1 MLAYSKLPMFLWA
14 EAVDTACYTQN
25 RSIVNNRF
33 GKTPYELI
41 NNQVPNI
48 GHFRVFGC
56 RCFVLNDRED
66 RHKLQVKSDEAI
78 FISYSK
84 NSIAY
89 RVYNKRTKMVME
101 SSNVKF
107 DPYAEMASEHDSSEP
122 GLTGV
127 LAVNLVNPDHVT
139 PTKQKD
145 GASTSTNNLSDLDL
159 LFENF
164 YNEYFGS
171 SSSDS
176 TTNNNSYYIHRDT
189 TVNVQEPVSISGP
202 STSTISEDTSSV
214 ESPQVQ
220 NSIIPLPENQ
230 EIIPIVDSSQ
240 IQEADIGSSEDI
252 SYPIPI
258 RMESTF
264 DDYSQDLQIVPSFDP
279 CKMPLP
285 HTTKWTRDHPLH
297 QIIGDPNA
305 PVQTRSATANEC
317 LFAAFLS
324 NVEPLKVV
332 DALADPDWFMAMQE
346 EINQFV
352 RLKVCRLVPRPE
364 GKSIIDTKWI
374 FKNKKD
380 EDNIV
385 VRNNARLVAK
395 GYRQQEGIDYNET
408 FAPVARIE
416 AIRMFLAYAAHKDFT
431 VYQMDVK
438 TAFLNGVLK
447 EEVYVSQPEG
457 FVDQDHPDH
466 VYILDKALYGLK
478 QEPRAWYDSL
488 SQFLVESGYSK
499 GKIDNTLFIK
509 REGEHI
515 MLVQIYVDD
524 IIFGSTCPNF
534 CETFSKLM
542 MTRYE
547 MSMMGELNFFF
558 GLQVKQLSAG
568 IFINQA
574 KYIKDILKKY
584 NLENAKIMKTPM
596 SPSCA
601 LDSDP
606 DGTAVDVTTYRGMIG
621 SLMYLTA
628 SRPDI
633 MFSTC
638 LCARYQSKPKESH
651 LKAVKRI
658 FRYLKGTV
666 NLGLWYPK
674 GSGYELTGYTDA
686 DHGGCKLDRKSM
698 IGHIQFLGD
707 KLVSWES
714 KNQNCVSLS
723 TAEAEY
729 VAAASCCS
737 QIIWMRTQLR
747 DYGFKFD
754 KIPIYCD
761 SKSAIAISCN
771 PVQHTKTK
779 HIDIRY
785 HFIKD
790 HVEKG
795 TIELYFVNT
804 EFQLADLFTKV
815 LDEKRFNFL
824 ITKLDKLIII
834 SNNCLPLRKS
844 EIEYYA
850 MLVGVHHYNE
860 QVVSYASSDSI
871 KDRPLQAR
879 FPQQTMDNG
888 FIASLQQQLQE
899 ANNEIQR
906 LRALP
911 GPSMTIPMSIPPPY
925 PPQHLRP
932 PLRPQFNTSMPS
944 STVNQQYDNVRPSL
958 PQFIPPIPHGPPP
971 MPRGPPSMPQG
982 APMFTFEPFSQQ
994 IPIPGHIPT
1003 VASSTIH
1010 TTIPPSTGISSSCI
1024 PTIPINVEDPLNVRL
1039 KSLEEQN
1046 QKLFALLTKLPGAA
1060 VPVEVEPKTGF
1071 QASPFVDELALVDV
1085 PKKYTIPAFATK
1097 YSGITDPVEHIAQYK
1112 QLMWTVP
1119 IPAQYQEVC
1128 MCKSFG
1134 STLTGAALQW
1144 LINLKPKSIGS
1155 FAELVNQFT
1164 RQFASSRKMEKQTSD
1179 LYYIVQKSG
1188 ETIRDYFNRFNAAMI
1203 EIKNCD
1209 VKTAIEAYKRGLED
1223 SSGLY
1228 LELTKYP
1235 PENFDDVRARTLA
1248 FMRIEDDAL
1257 FRRKH
1262 SAEKKPLG
1270 AQKHDFKH
1278 KRVNKIGNPRYESKT
1293 RPSKGTVK
1301 IRYPELSTYN
1311 FAGTSKDLVDSL
1323 RKIDANVRWPKKSD
1337 KPSKDKDQN
1346 RWCDFHDDHGHTTD
1360 ECISL
1365 KKEISYLKSKGHL
1378 KGLIPEEQGRPASP
1392 VHTKVINCITGGS
1405 EVCGLT
1411 YSAAKRHARD
1421 GPSEHPIPGE
1431 AKSKTEKELDAMIIT
1446 FDQDDTQGV
1455 HHKHHDALVIQLT
1468 IGNCSTKRILI
1479 DGGSSA
1485 NVIFADTLKVMG
1497 IERSEIVRRST
1508 TLIGFNGDPMNTLGE
1523 IILPVYAKGINKQT
1537 KFNVVDCQSA
1547 YNVIL
1552 GRPWIHEM
1560 KAIPSTYH
1568 QKIKFPSPW
1577 GIQEIASEN
1586 KIAREYCFAWSH
1598 EDMVGIDPS
1607 IISHKLNV
1615 DPTFKPIKQK
1625 RRKFAPERN
1634 KVINDEVD
1642 NLLKTGKIREVKY
1655 PEWLANVVV
1664 VQKKNGKWRVCID
1677 FTDLNKACPKD
1688 PFPLP
1693 HIDAMVDATAGHE
1706 LLTFMDAYS
1715 GYNQILMHTDDQE
1728 KTAFMTDKGIYCYKV
1743 MPFGL
1748 KNAGSTYQ
1756 RLVNMMFKE
1765 HLGRT
1770 MEVYI
1775 DDMLVKSEHSTD
1787 HVAHLKQSFD
1797 ILRQY
1802 KMKLNP
1808 TKCSFGVRA
1817 GKFLGYLVTQRGI
1830 EASPEQ
1836 VKAIVEIQSP
1846 RNVKEVQKLT
1856 GRVAALTR
1864 FISRSSDKC
1873 HLFYNVLRKNQGF
1886 LWTDEHEKALQ
1897 ELKQYMTSPPLL
1909 TKPVEGESLQLYLA
1923 VSKNATSAVLV
1934 REEDQRQQPIYYV
1947 SKSFLDAETR
1957 YTSMEKLLLGLMT
1970 AAKKLRH
1977 YFESHH
1983 IIVVTN
1989 YPLKTVLRK
1998 SELTGR
2004 LAKWSIYLSGFDI
2017 EFKPKTAIKSQ
2028 VLADFVAEF
2037 SPGLEPTTCD
2047 EVVMISDNQPWIL
2060 YVDGSSNVR
2069 GCGLGIVLKSSQ
2081 GGNIVYSVRCEF
2093 KATNNEAEY
2102 EALIAGLDIALRL
2115 GAKQLHV
2122 RSDSLLVVNQV
2133 NGDFQAKDSK
2143 MMSYLK
2149 AVKDRIARFEQF
2161 LIEQIPRD
2169 LNMQAD
2175 ALANLGSAFH
2185 DPFMENI
2192 PLLHLTTPTIA
2203 VNDEVQMNEEI
2214 YNWSLD
2220 IWNYLKHD
2228 QLPEDKMEARKTRSK
2243 ASRYTIFED
2252 QLYRR
2257 STTGLLLRCVTNKI
2271 QINQILQEMH
2281 DGECGNHA
2289 GGRSLASRISR
2300 QGYYWPTLR
2309 EDAITYVQR
2318 CDACQKHSSMVHRPS
2333 EPLHSVLV
2341 PWPFMRWGMDIVGK
2355 LPPAP
2360 GQKVYLLVLTDYFS
2374 KWIEAGAFSQV
2385 RDKEVISF
2393 IQKNIIY
2400 RFGVPAEI
2408 IVEQQSHH
2416 QFNPK
2421 EVERSKRKMVE
2432 ELPSVLWANRTT
2444 PRASTGQTPYSLV
2457 YGCEAVLPIEAQ
2469 IPTARSRTYDQNAI
2483 NLSYDLDALEEI
2495 REKALRTMAAQK
2507 GIVERYFNKKVKAK
2521 IFQVGD
2527 YVLRHVFQNTQE
2539 PNAGKLSIKWEGPY
2553 IISKVIG
2560 NGAYRLTTME

>member
-1 MLAYSKLPMFLWA
+1 
-14 EAVDTACYTQN
+14 
-25 RSIVNNRF
+25 
-33 GKTPYELI
+33 
-41 NNQVPNI
+41 
-48 GHFRVFGC
+48 
-56 RCFVLNDRED
+56 
-66 RHKLQVKSDEAI
+66 
-78 FISYSK
+78 
-84 NSIAY
+84 
-89 RVYNKRTKMVME
+89 
-101 SSNVKF
+101 
-107 DPYAEMASEHDSSEP
+107 
-122 GLTGV
+122 
-127 LAVNLVNPDHVT
+127 
-139 PTKQKD
+139 
-145 GASTSTNNLSDLDL
+145 
-159 LFENF
+159 
-164 YNEYFGS
+164 
-171 SSSDS
+171 
-176 TTNNNSYYIHRDT
+176 
-189 TVNVQEPVSISGP
+189 
-202 STSTISEDTSSV
+202 
-214 ESPQVQ
+214 
-220 NSIIPLPENQ
+220 
-230 EIIPIVDSSQ
+230 
-240 IQEADIGSSEDI
+240 
-252 SYPIPI
+252 
-258 RMESTF
+258 
-264 DDYSQDLQIVPSFDP
+264 
-279 CKMPLP
+279 
-285 HTTKWTRDHPLH
+285 
-297 QIIGDPNA
+297 
-305 PVQTRSATANEC
+305 
-317 LFAAFLS
+317 
-324 NVEPLKVV
+324 
-332 DALADPDWFMAMQE
+332 
-346 EINQFV
+346 
-352 RLKVCRLVPRPE
+352 
-364 GKSIIDTKWI
+364 
-374 FKNKKD
+374 
-380 EDNIV
+380 
-385 VRNNARLVAK
+385 
-395 GYRQQEGIDYNET
+395 
-408 FAPVARIE
+408 
-416 AIRMFLAYAAHKDFT
+416 
-431 VYQMDVK
+431 
-438 TAFLNGVLK
+438 
-447 EEVYVSQPEG
+447 
-457 FVDQDHPDH
+457 
-466 VYILDKALYGLK
+466 
-478 QEPRAWYDSL
+478 
-488 SQFLVESGYSK
+488 
-499 GKIDNTLFIK
+499 
-509 REGEHI
+509 
-515 MLVQIYVDD
+515 
-524 IIFGSTCPNF
+524 
-534 CETFSKLM
+534 
-542 MTRYE
+542 
-547 MSMMGELNFFF
+547 
-558 GLQVKQLSAG
+558 
-568 IFINQA
+568 
-574 KYIKDILKKY
+574 
-584 NLENAKIMKTPM
+584 
-596 SPSCA
+596 
-601 LDSDP
+601 
-606 DGTAVDVTTYRGMIG
+606 
-621 SLMYLTA
+621 
-628 SRPDI
+628 
-633 MFSTC
+633 
-638 LCARYQSKPKESH
+638 
-651 LKAVKRI
+651 
-658 FRYLKGTV
+658 
-666 NLGLWYPK
+666 
-674 GSGYELTGYTDA
+674 
-686 DHGGCKLDRKSM
+686 
-698 IGHIQFLGD
+698 
-707 KLVSWES
+707 
-714 KNQNCVSLS
+714 
-723 TAEAEY
+723 
-729 VAAASCCS
+729 
-737 QIIWMRTQLR
+737 
-747 DYGFKFD
+747 
-754 KIPIYCD
+754 
-761 SKSAIAISCN
+761 
-771 PVQHTKTK
+771 
-779 HIDIRY
+779 
-785 HFIKD
+785 
-790 HVEKG
+790 
-795 TIELYFVNT
+795 
-804 EFQLADLFTKV
+804 
-815 LDEKRFNFL
+815 
-824 ITKLDKLIII
+824 
-834 SNNCLPLRKS
+834 
-844 EIEYYA
+844 
-850 MLVGVHHYNE
+850 
-860 QVVSYASSDSI
+860 
-871 KDRPLQAR
+871 
-879 FPQQTMDNG
+879 MDNG

-932 PLRPQFNTSMPS
+932 PPRPQFNASMPF
-944 STVNQQYDNVRPSL
+944 STVNQQYNNVQPSL
-958 PQFIPPIPHGPPP
+958 PQFTPPIPHGPPP

-1003 VASSTIH
+1003 AASSTIH

-1024 PTIPINVEDPLNVRL
+1024 PTNPINVEDPLNVRL

-1097 YSGITDPVEHIAQYK
+1097 YSGITDPVEHITQYK

-1235 PENFDDVRARTLA
+1235 PE
-1248 FMRIEDDAL
+1248 
-1257 FRRKH
+1257 
-1262 SAEKKPLG
+1262 
-1270 AQKHDFKH
+1270 
-1278 KRVNKIGNPRYESKT
+1278 
-1293 RPSKGTVK
+1293 
-1301 IRYPELSTYN
+1301 
-1311 FAGTSKDLVDSL
+1311 
-1323 RKIDANVRWPKKSD
+1323 
-1337 KPSKDKDQN
+1337 
-1346 RWCDFHDDHGHTTD
+1346 
-1360 ECISL
+1360 
-1365 KKEISYLKSKGHL
+1365 
-1378 KGLIPEEQGRPASP
+1378 EQGRPASP

-1431 AKSKTEKELDAMIIT
+1431 AKSKTEKELDAMAIT
-1446 FDQDDTQGV
+1446 FDQDDTQGI

-1586 KIAREYCFAWSH
+1586 KIARECYKITMKTNQDERKSNDDLRLEEVVLDPEHPDRKVFVGASLPPDIKNTIISFLQEHSDCFAWSH

-1775 DDMLVKSEHSTD
+1775 DDMLVKSERSID
-1787 HVAHLKQSFD
+1787 HVTHLKQSFD

-1897 ELKQYMTSPPLL
+1897 ELKRYMTSPPLL

-1998 SELTGR
+1998 PELTGR

-2017 EFKPKTAIKSQ
+2017 EFRPKTAIKSQ

-2081 GGNIVYSVRCEF
+2081 GGSIVYSVRCEF

-2192 PLLHLTTPTIA
+2192 PILHLTTPTIA
-2203 VNDEVQMNEEI
+2203 TNDEVQMNEEI

-2243 ASRYTIFED
+2243 SSRYTIFED

-2408 IVEQQSHH
+2408 MCDNGSQFISDKTRTFCEKRGIKLITSTPRYPQS
-2416 QFNPK
+2416 NGLAESSNK
-2421 EVERSKRKMVE
+2421 VIINSIRKRLKGAKGKWVE

-2507 GIVERYFNKKVKAK
+2507 GIVERHFNKKVKTK

-2560 NGAYRLTTME
+2560 NGAYRLTTMEGMEIPRSWNAHHLKRYYF

>member
-1 MLAYSKLPMFLWA
+1 
-14 EAVDTACYTQN
+14 
-25 RSIVNNRF
+25 
-33 GKTPYELI
+33 
-41 NNQVPNI
+41 
-48 GHFRVFGC
+48 
-56 RCFVLNDRED
+56 
-66 RHKLQVKSDEAI
+66 
-78 FISYSK
+78 
-84 NSIAY
+84 
-89 RVYNKRTKMVME
+89 
-101 SSNVKF
+101 
-107 DPYAEMASEHDSSEP
+107 
-122 GLTGV
+122 
-127 LAVNLVNPDHVT
+127 
-139 PTKQKD
+139 
-145 GASTSTNNLSDLDL
+145 
-159 LFENF
+159 
-164 YNEYFGS
+164 
-171 SSSDS
+171 
-176 TTNNNSYYIHRDT
+176 
-189 TVNVQEPVSISGP
+189 
-202 STSTISEDTSSV
+202 
-214 ESPQVQ
+214 
-220 NSIIPLPENQ
+220 
-230 EIIPIVDSSQ
+230 
-240 IQEADIGSSEDI
+240 
-252 SYPIPI
+252 
-258 RMESTF
+258 
-264 DDYSQDLQIVPSFDP
+264 
-279 CKMPLP
+279 
-285 HTTKWTRDHPLH
+285 
-297 QIIGDPNA
+297 
-305 PVQTRSATANEC
+305 
-317 LFAAFLS
+317 
-324 NVEPLKVV
+324 
-332 DALADPDWFMAMQE
+332 
-346 EINQFV
+346 
-352 RLKVCRLVPRPE
+352 
-364 GKSIIDTKWI
+364 
-374 FKNKKD
+374 
-380 EDNIV
+380 
-385 VRNNARLVAK
+385 
-395 GYRQQEGIDYNET
+395 
-408 FAPVARIE
+408 
-416 AIRMFLAYAAHKDFT
+416 
-431 VYQMDVK
+431 
-438 TAFLNGVLK
+438 
-447 EEVYVSQPEG
+447 
-457 FVDQDHPDH
+457 
-466 VYILDKALYGLK
+466 
-478 QEPRAWYDSL
+478 
-488 SQFLVESGYSK
+488 
-499 GKIDNTLFIK
+499 
-509 REGEHI
+509 
-515 MLVQIYVDD
+515 
-524 IIFGSTCPNF
+524 
-534 CETFSKLM
+534 
-542 MTRYE
+542 
-547 MSMMGELNFFF
+547 
-558 GLQVKQLSAG
+558 
-568 IFINQA
+568 
-574 KYIKDILKKY
+574 
-584 NLENAKIMKTPM
+584 
-596 SPSCA
+596 
-601 LDSDP
+601 
-606 DGTAVDVTTYRGMIG
+606 
-621 SLMYLTA
+621 
-628 SRPDI
+628 
-633 MFSTC
+633 
-638 LCARYQSKPKESH
+638 
-651 LKAVKRI
+651 
-658 FRYLKGTV
+658 
-666 NLGLWYPK
+666 
-674 GSGYELTGYTDA
+674 
-686 DHGGCKLDRKSM
+686 
-698 IGHIQFLGD
+698 
-707 KLVSWES
+707 
-714 KNQNCVSLS
+714 
-723 TAEAEY
+723 
-729 VAAASCCS
+729 
-737 QIIWMRTQLR
+737 
-747 DYGFKFD
+747 
-754 KIPIYCD
+754 
-761 SKSAIAISCN
+761 
-771 PVQHTKTK
+771 
-779 HIDIRY
+779 
-785 HFIKD
+785 
-790 HVEKG
+790 
-795 TIELYFVNT
+795 
-804 EFQLADLFTKV
+804 
-815 LDEKRFNFL
+815 
-824 ITKLDKLIII
+824 
-834 SNNCLPLRKS
+834 
-844 EIEYYA
+844 
-850 MLVGVHHYNE
+850 
-860 QVVSYASSDSI
+860 
-871 KDRPLQAR
+871 
-879 FPQQTMDNG
+879 MDNG

-932 PLRPQFNTSMPS
+932 PLRPQFNASMPF
-944 STVNQQYDNVRPSL
+944 STVNQQYNNVQPSL
-958 PQFIPPIPHGPPP
+958 PQFTPPIPHGPPP

-1293 RPSKGTVK
+1293 R
-1301 IRYPELSTYN
+1301 Y
-1311 FAGTSKDLVDSL
+1311 
-1323 RKIDANVRWPKKSD
+1323 VRS
-1337 KPSKDKDQN
+1337 
-1346 RWCDFHDDHGHTTD
+1346 
-1360 ECISL
+1360 
-1365 KKEISYLKSKGHL
+1365 
-1378 KGLIPEEQGRPASP
+1378 
-1392 VHTKVINCITGGS
+1392 IT
-1405 EVCGLT
+1405 
-1411 YSAAKRHARD
+1411 
-1421 GPSEHPIPGE
+1421 
-1431 AKSKTEKELDAMIIT
+1431 
-1446 FDQDDTQGV
+1446 
-1455 HHKHHDALVIQLT
+1455 
-1468 IGNCSTKRILI
+1468 
-1479 DGGSSA
+1479 
-1485 NVIFADTLKVMG
+1485 
-1497 IERSEIVRRST
+1497 
-1508 TLIGFNGDPMNTLGE
+1508 
-1523 IILPVYAKGINKQT
+1523 
-1537 KFNVVDCQSA
+1537 
-1547 YNVIL
+1547 
-1552 GRPWIHEM
+1552 
-1560 KAIPSTYH
+1560 
-1568 QKIKFPSPW
+1568 
-1577 GIQEIASEN
+1577 
-1586 KIAREYCFAWSH
+1586 
-1598 EDMVGIDPS
+1598 
-1607 IISHKLNV
+1607 
-1615 DPTFKPIKQK
+1615 
-1625 RRKFAPERN
+1625 
-1634 KVINDEVD
+1634 
-1642 NLLKTGKIREVKY
+1642 
-1655 PEWLANVVV
+1655 
-1664 VQKKNGKWRVCID
+1664 
-1677 FTDLNKACPKD
+1677 
-1688 PFPLP
+1688 
-1693 HIDAMVDATAGHE
+1693 
-1706 LLTFMDAYS
+1706 
-1715 GYNQILMHTDDQE
+1715 
-1728 KTAFMTDKGIYCYKV
+1728 
-1743 MPFGL
+1743 
-1748 KNAGSTYQ
+1748 
-1756 RLVNMMFKE
+1756 
-1765 HLGRT
+1765 
-1770 MEVYI
+1770 
-1775 DDMLVKSEHSTD
+1775 
-1787 HVAHLKQSFD
+1787 QSFD

-1836 VKAIVEIQSP
+1836 VKAIIEIQSP

-1934 REEDQRQQPIYYV
+1934 REEDQRQRPIYYV

-1998 SELTGR
+1998 PELTGR

-2037 SPGLEPTTCD
+2037 SPGLEPTT
-2047 EVVMISDNQPWIL
+2047 QPAL
-2060 YVDGSSNVR
+2060 DTHVDGSSNVR

-2257 STTGLLLRCVTNKI
+2257 STTGLLLRCYKSIKFSKRCMTENVEIT
-2271 QINQILQEMH
+2271 QGAEVLPVESH
-2281 DGECGNHA
+2281 DKV
-2289 GGRSLASRISR
+2289 
-2300 QGYYWPTLR
+2300 YYWPTLR

-2318 CDACQKHSSMVHRPS
+2318 CDACQRHSSMVHRPS

-2408 IVEQQSHH
+2408 MCDNGSQFISDKTRTFYEKRGIKLITSTPRYPQS
-2416 QFNPK
+2416 NGLAESSNK
-2421 EVERSKRKMVE
+2421 VIINSIRKRLKGAKGKWVD

-2507 GIVERYFNKKVKAK
+2507 GIVERHFNKKVKAK

-2539 PNAGKLSIKWEGPY
+2539 PNAGKLSIKW
-2553 IISKVIG
+2553 KD
-2560 NGAYRLTTME
+2560 LT

>member
-1 MLAYSKLPMFLWA
+1 
-14 EAVDTACYTQN
+14 
-25 RSIVNNRF
+25 
-33 GKTPYELI
+33 
-41 NNQVPNI
+41 
-48 GHFRVFGC
+48 
-56 RCFVLNDRED
+56 
-66 RHKLQVKSDEAI
+66 
-78 FISYSK
+78 
-84 NSIAY
+84 
-89 RVYNKRTKMVME
+89 
-101 SSNVKF
+101 
-107 DPYAEMASEHDSSEP
+107 
-122 GLTGV
+122 
-127 LAVNLVNPDHVT
+127 
-139 PTKQKD
+139 
-145 GASTSTNNLSDLDL
+145 
-159 LFENF
+159 
-164 YNEYFGS
+164 
-171 SSSDS
+171 
-176 TTNNNSYYIHRDT
+176 
-189 TVNVQEPVSISGP
+189 
-202 STSTISEDTSSV
+202 
-214 ESPQVQ
+214 
-220 NSIIPLPENQ
+220 
-230 EIIPIVDSSQ
+230 
-240 IQEADIGSSEDI
+240 
-252 SYPIPI
+252 
-258 RMESTF
+258 
-264 DDYSQDLQIVPSFDP
+264 
-279 CKMPLP
+279 
-285 HTTKWTRDHPLH
+285 
-297 QIIGDPNA
+297 
-305 PVQTRSATANEC
+305 
-317 LFAAFLS
+317 
-324 NVEPLKVV
+324 
-332 DALADPDWFMAMQE
+332 
-346 EINQFV
+346 
-352 RLKVCRLVPRPE
+352 
-364 GKSIIDTKWI
+364 
-374 FKNKKD
+374 
-380 EDNIV
+380 
-385 VRNNARLVAK
+385 
-395 GYRQQEGIDYNET
+395 
-408 FAPVARIE
+408 
-416 AIRMFLAYAAHKDFT
+416 
-431 VYQMDVK
+431 
-438 TAFLNGVLK
+438 
-447 EEVYVSQPEG
+447 
-457 FVDQDHPDH
+457 
-466 VYILDKALYGLK
+466 
-478 QEPRAWYDSL
+478 
-488 SQFLVESGYSK
+488 
-499 GKIDNTLFIK
+499 
-509 REGEHI
+509 
-515 MLVQIYVDD
+515 
-524 IIFGSTCPNF
+524 
-534 CETFSKLM
+534 
-542 MTRYE
+542 
-547 MSMMGELNFFF
+547 
-558 GLQVKQLSAG
+558 
-568 IFINQA
+568 
-574 KYIKDILKKY
+574 
-584 NLENAKIMKTPM
+584 
-596 SPSCA
+596 
-601 LDSDP
+601 
-606 DGTAVDVTTYRGMIG
+606 
-621 SLMYLTA
+621 
-628 SRPDI
+628 
-633 MFSTC
+633 
-638 LCARYQSKPKESH
+638 
-651 LKAVKRI
+651 
-658 FRYLKGTV
+658 
-666 NLGLWYPK
+666 
-674 GSGYELTGYTDA
+674 
-686 DHGGCKLDRKSM
+686 
-698 IGHIQFLGD
+698 
-707 KLVSWES
+707 
-714 KNQNCVSLS
+714 
-723 TAEAEY
+723 
-729 VAAASCCS
+729 
-737 QIIWMRTQLR
+737 
-747 DYGFKFD
+747 
-754 KIPIYCD
+754 
-761 SKSAIAISCN
+761 
-771 PVQHTKTK
+771 
-779 HIDIRY
+779 
-785 HFIKD
+785 
-790 HVEKG
+790 
-795 TIELYFVNT
+795 
-804 EFQLADLFTKV
+804 
-815 LDEKRFNFL
+815 
-824 ITKLDKLIII
+824 
-834 SNNCLPLRKS
+834 
-844 EIEYYA
+844 
-850 MLVGVHHYNE
+850 
-860 QVVSYASSDSI
+860 
-871 KDRPLQAR
+871 
-879 FPQQTMDNG
+879 MDNG

-911 GPSMTIPMSIPPPY
+911 GPSMSIPMSIPPLY

-932 PLRPQFNTSMPS
+932 PPRPQFNASVPF
-944 STVNQQYDNVRPSL
+944 STVNQQYNNVRPSL
-958 PQFIPPIPHGPPP
+958 PQVPPPIPHGPPP
-971 MPRGPPSMPQG
+971 MPRVPPPMPQG
-982 APMFTFEPFSQQ
+982 APMFTFEPFNNISQQ

-1003 VASSTIH
+1003 VASSTVH

-1024 PTIPINVEDPLNVRL
+1024 PIIPINVEDPLNVRL

-1085 PKKYTIPAFATK
+1085 PKKYTIPAFTTK

-1188 ETIRDYFNRFNAAMI
+1188 ETIRDYFNRFNATMI

-1228 LELTKYP
+1228 VELTKYP

-1293 RPSKGTVK
+1293 RPGK
-1301 IRYPELSTYN
+1301 
-1311 FAGTSKDLVDSL
+1311 GTSKDLVDSL

-1346 RWCDFHDDHGHTTD
+1346 RWCNFHDDHDHTTD

-1392 VHTKVINCITGGS
+1392 VHTKVVNCITGGS
-1405 EVCGLT
+1405 EL
-1411 YSAAKRHARD
+1411 
-1421 GPSEHPIPGE
+1421 
-1431 AKSKTEKELDAMIIT
+1431 
-1446 FDQDDTQGV
+1446 
-1455 HHKHHDALVIQLT
+1455 
-1468 IGNCSTKRILI
+1468 
-1479 DGGSSA
+1479 
-1485 NVIFADTLKVMG
+1485 
-1497 IERSEIVRRST
+1497 
-1508 TLIGFNGDPMNTLGE
+1508 
-1523 IILPVYAKGINKQT
+1523 
-1537 KFNVVDCQSA
+1537 QSDM
-1547 YNVIL
+1547 
-1552 GRPWIHEM
+1552 HEM
-1560 KAIPSTYH
+1560 
-1568 QKIKFPSPW
+1568 
-1577 GIQEIASEN
+1577 
-1586 KIAREYCFAWSH
+1586 
-1598 EDMVGIDPS
+1598 
-1607 IISHKLNV
+1607 
-1615 DPTFKPIKQK
+1615 
-1625 RRKFAPERN
+1625 
-1634 KVINDEVD
+1634 
-1642 NLLKTGKIREVKY
+1642 
-1655 PEWLANVVV
+1655 
-1664 VQKKNGKWRVCID
+1664 VQTN
-1677 FTDLNKACPKD
+1677 
-1688 PFPLP
+1688 
-1693 HIDAMVDATAGHE
+1693 
-1706 LLTFMDAYS
+1706 
-1715 GYNQILMHTDDQE
+1715 IL
-1728 KTAFMTDKGIYCYKV
+1728 
-1743 MPFGL
+1743 
-1748 KNAGSTYQ
+1748 
-1756 RLVNMMFKE
+1756 
-1765 HLGRT
+1765 
-1770 MEVYI
+1770 
-1775 DDMLVKSEHSTD
+1775 
-1787 HVAHLKQSFD
+1787 
-1797 ILRQY
+1797 
-1802 KMKLNP
+1802 
-1808 TKCSFGVRA
+1808 
-1817 GKFLGYLVTQRGI
+1817 
-1830 EASPEQ
+1830 SPE
-1836 VKAIVEIQSP
+1836 KPNHRDTIS
-1846 RNVKEVQKLT
+1846 KECQRR
-1856 GRVAALTR
+1856 RVAALTR

-1989 YPLKTVLRK
+1989 YPLKT
-1998 SELTGR
+1998 
-2004 LAKWSIYLSGFDI
+2004 SIYLSGFDI

-2047 EVVMISDNQPWIL
+2047 EVVMISDNRPWIL

-2192 PLLHLTTPTIA
+2192 PILHLTTPTIA
-2203 VNDEVQMNEEI
+2203 ANDEVQMNEEI

-2220 IWNYLKHD
+2220 IWNYLKYD
-2228 QLPEDKMEARKTRSK
+2228 QLPEDKMEARKTRSR

-2257 STTGLLLRCVTNKI
+2257 STTGLLLRCITSKLR
-2271 QINQILQEMH
+2271 INQILQEMH
-2281 DGECGNHA
+2281 DGECGNHT
-2289 GGRSLASRISR
+2289 GGRSLANRISR

-2408 IVEQQSHH
+2408 MCDNGSQFISDKTRTFCEKRGIKLITSTPRYPQS
-2416 QFNPK
+2416 NGLAESSNK
-2421 EVERSKRKMVE
+2421 VIINSIRKRLKGAKGKWVD

-2469 IPTARSRTYDQNAI
+2469 IPTAKSRTYDQNAI
-2483 NLSYDLDALEEI
+2483 NLSYDLDALEEL
-2495 REKALRTMAAQK
+2495 REKTLRTMAAQK
-2507 GIVERYFNKKVKAK
+2507 GIVERHFNKKVKAK
-2521 IFQVGD
+2521 ILQVGD

-2560 NGAYRLTTME
+2560 NGAYKLTTIEGMEIPRSWNAHHLKRYYF

>member
-1 MLAYSKLPMFLWA
+1 MRPPM
-14 EAVDTACYTQN
+14 VCNMD
-25 RSIVNNRF
+25 IV
-33 GKTPYELI
+33 
-41 NNQVPNI
+41 
-48 GHFRVFGC
+48 
-56 RCFVLNDRED
+56 
-66 RHKLQVKSDEAI
+66 
-78 FISYSK
+78 
-84 NSIAY
+84 
-89 RVYNKRTKMVME
+89 
-101 SSNVKF
+101 
-107 DPYAEMASEHDSSEP
+107 
-122 GLTGV
+122 
-127 LAVNLVNPDHVT
+127 
-139 PTKQKD
+139 
-145 GASTSTNNLSDLDL
+145 
-159 LFENF
+159 
-164 YNEYFGS
+164 
-171 SSSDS
+171 
-176 TTNNNSYYIHRDT
+176 
-189 TVNVQEPVSISGP
+189 
-202 STSTISEDTSSV
+202 
-214 ESPQVQ
+214 
-220 NSIIPLPENQ
+220 
-230 EIIPIVDSSQ
+230 
-240 IQEADIGSSEDI
+240 
-252 SYPIPI
+252 
-258 RMESTF
+258 
-264 DDYSQDLQIVPSFDP
+264 
-279 CKMPLP
+279 
-285 HTTKWTRDHPLH
+285 W
-297 QIIGDPNA
+297 
-305 PVQTRSATANEC
+305 
-317 LFAAFLS
+317 
-324 NVEPLKVV
+324 
-332 DALADPDWFMAMQE
+332 
-346 EINQFV
+346 
-352 RLKVCRLVPRPE
+352 
-364 GKSIIDTKWI
+364 
-374 FKNKKD
+374 
-380 EDNIV
+380 
-385 VRNNARLVAK
+385 
-395 GYRQQEGIDYNET
+395 
-408 FAPVARIE
+408 
-416 AIRMFLAYAAHKDFT
+416 
-431 VYQMDVK
+431 
-438 TAFLNGVLK
+438 
-447 EEVYVSQPEG
+447 
-457 FVDQDHPDH
+457 
-466 VYILDKALYGLK
+466 YG
-478 QEPRAWYDSL
+478 
-488 SQFLVESGYSK
+488 
-499 GKIDNTLFIK
+499 
-509 REGEHI
+509 
-515 MLVQIYVDD
+515 
-524 IIFGSTCPNF
+524 
-534 CETFSKLM
+534 
-542 MTRYE
+542 
-547 MSMMGELNFFF
+547 
-558 GLQVKQLSAG
+558 
-568 IFINQA
+568 
-574 KYIKDILKKY
+574 
-584 NLENAKIMKTPM
+584 
-596 SPSCA
+596 
-601 LDSDP
+601 
-606 DGTAVDVTTYRGMIG
+606 
-621 SLMYLTA
+621 
-628 SRPDI
+628 
-633 MFSTC
+633 
-638 LCARYQSKPKESH
+638 
-651 LKAVKRI
+651 
-658 FRYLKGTV
+658 
-666 NLGLWYPK
+666 
-674 GSGYELTGYTDA
+674 
-686 DHGGCKLDRKSM
+686 
-698 IGHIQFLGD
+698 
-707 KLVSWES
+707 
-714 KNQNCVSLS
+714 
-723 TAEAEY
+723 
-729 VAAASCCS
+729 
-737 QIIWMRTQLR
+737 
-747 DYGFKFD
+747 
-754 KIPIYCD
+754 
-761 SKSAIAISCN
+761 
-771 PVQHTKTK
+771 
-779 HIDIRY
+779 
-785 HFIKD
+785 
-790 HVEKG
+790 
-795 TIELYFVNT
+795 
-804 EFQLADLFTKV
+804 
-815 LDEKRFNFL
+815 
-824 ITKLDKLIII
+824 KLIII
-834 SNNCLPLRKS
+834 SNNCPPLRKS

-850 MLVGVHHYNE
+850 ILIEVHHYNE
-860 QVVSYASSDSI
+860 QVVSYVSFDSVKIDRYKQDSRSSYNLDINS
-871 KDRPLQAR
+871 
-879 FPQQTMDNG
+879 QQIMDNG

-911 GPSMTIPMSIPPPY
+911 GPSMSIPMSIPPPY

-932 PLRPQFNTSMPS
+932 PPRPQFNASMPF
-944 STVNQQYDNVRPSL
+944 STVNQQYNNIRPSL
-958 PQFIPPIPHGPPP
+958 PQVPPPIPHGPPP
-971 MPRGPPSMPQG
+971 MPRGPPPMPQG
-982 APMFTFEPFSQQ
+982 APMFTFEPFNNVSQQ

-1003 VASSTIH
+1003 VARSTVH

-1024 PTIPINVEDPLNVRL
+1024 PTIPIKVEDPLNVRL

-1071 QASPFVDELALVDV
+1071 QASPLVDELALVDV

-1134 STLTGAALQW
+1134 STLRARSFHRLFLWDLDSVKGIGFGRIWIWQDCESSPAGGGGSGLELAMVVVWKQRWWWFEGSGGGGLEDGG
-1144 LINLKPKSIGS
+1144 LDDGGGDGGLDDGGDGGGLDDGGDGGGLEGGDGGGDLEGGGDGGGLKGGGDS
-1155 FAELVNQFT
+1155 ELVNQFT

-1278 KRVNKIGNPRYESKT
+1278 KRVNKIGNPRYKSKA
-1293 RPSKGTVK
+1293 RPGKGTVK

-1346 RWCDFHDDHGHTTD
+1346 KWCDFHDDHGHTTD

-1392 VHTKVINCITGGS
+1392 VHTKVVNCITGGS

-1421 GPSEHPIPGE
+1421 GPDEHPIPGE
-1431 AKSKTEKELDAMIIT
+1431 AKSKTERELDAMAIT

-1455 HHKHHDALVIQLT
+1455 HRKHHDALVIQLT

-1479 DGGSSA
+1479 DEGSSA
-1485 NVIFADTLKVMG
+1485 NVIFADTLKFMR

-1523 IILPVYAKGINKQT
+1523 IILPVFAKGINKQT

-1586 KIAREYCFAWSH
+1586 KVAREYCFAWSH

-1688 PFPLP
+1688 HFPLP
-1693 HIDAMVDATAGHE
+1693 HVDAMVDATAGHE

-1775 DDMLVKSEHSTD
+1775 DDMLVKSERSID

-1836 VKAIVEIQSP
+1836 VKAITEIQSP

-1934 REEDQRQQPIYYV
+1934 REEYQRQQPIYYV
-1947 SKSFLDAETR
+1947 SKSFLDAETK

-1998 SELTGR
+1998 PELTGR

-2192 PLLHLTTPTIA
+2192 PILHLTTPTIA
-2203 VNDEVQMNEEI
+2203 ANDEVQMNEEI

-2243 ASRYTIFED
+2243 ASRYIIFED

-2257 STTGLLLRCVTNKI
+2257 STTGLLLRCITSKVR
-2271 QINQILQEMH
+2271 INQILQEMH
-2281 DGECGNHA
+2281 DGECGNHT
-2289 GGRSLASRISR
+2289 GGRSLANRISR

-2309 EDAITYVQR
+2309 EDAIT
-2318 CDACQKHSSMVHRPS
+2318 
-2333 EPLHSVLV
+2333 
-2341 PWPFMRWGMDIVGK
+2341 
-2355 LPPAP
+2355 
-2360 GQKVYLLVLTDYFS
+2360 
-2374 KWIEAGAFSQV
+2374 
-2385 RDKEVISF
+2385 
-2393 IQKNIIY
+2393 
-2400 RFGVPAEI
+2400 FGVPAEI
-2408 IVEQQSHH
+2408 MCDNGSQFISDKTRTFCEKRGIKLITSTPRYPQS
-2416 QFNPK
+2416 NGLAESSNK
-2421 EVERSKRKMVE
+2421 VIINSIRKRLKGAKGKWVD

-2483 NLSYDLDALEEI
+2483 NLSYDLDALEEL

-2507 GIVERYFNKKVKAK
+2507 GIVERHFNKKVKAK

-2560 NGAYRLTTME
+2560 NGAYRLTTIEGMEIPRSWNAHHLK